1 MDSILPQELLA
12 KKNDQE
18 SLQTLLET
26 YVDNIEVLNQD
37 AIFEFITEEFSVQD
51 KVSQTHEIYES
62 LINNR

>member
-1 MDSILPQELLA
+1 MAQILA

-18 SLQTLLET
+18 SLRKLLET

-51 KVSQTHEIYES
+51 KILQTHEVYES

>member
-18 SLQTLLET
+18 SLQKLLET

-51 KVSQTHEIYES
+51 KILQTHEVYES